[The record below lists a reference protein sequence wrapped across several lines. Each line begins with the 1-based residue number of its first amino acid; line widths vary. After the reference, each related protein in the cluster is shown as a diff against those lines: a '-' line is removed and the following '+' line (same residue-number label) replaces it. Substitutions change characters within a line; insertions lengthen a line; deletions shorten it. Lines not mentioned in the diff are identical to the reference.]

1 MMTIMESALKKDNYY
16 FDYNTN
22 TLYVTKAFDRK
33 ASQYNSAECNTIMS
47 LRQMFPNLTVQIA
60 EAPKSS
66 KKNTNKSNS
75 KETNKLLPYDLML
88 KYIVRMPNA
97 LDLLKE
103 YENVR
108 LMSKCQKSPYK
119 YVCKWFEAKFPNY
132 GKMLTFD
139 EEGNLVW
146 KKEEEDSA
154 KSEEKVV
161 ELPKAS
167 GL

>member
-22 TLYVTKAFDRK
+22 TLYVTKAFDKK

-60 EAPKSS
+60 EAPKAKS
-66 KKNTNKSNS
+66 KALS
-75 KETNKLLPYDLML
+75 YDLML

-97 LDLLKE
+97 RDLLKE

-132 GKMLTFD
+132 GKMLNFN
-139 EEGNLVW
+139 ENGELVW

-154 KSEEKVV
+154 KSEDNVV
-161 ELPKAS
+161 ELPKAAN
-167 GL
+167 L

>member
-22 TLYVTKAFDRK
+22 TLYVTKAFDKK

-47 LRQMFPNLTVQIA
+47 LRQMFSNLTIQIA
-60 EAPKSS
+60 EAPKSN
-66 KKNTNKSNS
+66 KKSSNKSSN
-75 KETNKLLPYDLML
+75 KETNKHLSYDLMF

-97 LDLLKE
+97 LVLLKE

-119 YVCKWFEAKFPNY
+119 YVCNWFEVKFPNY
-132 GKMLTFD
+132 GKMLNFD
-139 EEGNLVW
+139 EKGELVW
-146 KKEEEDSA
+146 KKEEEDKA
-154 KSEEKVV
+154 NRIEKTI
-161 ELPKAS
+161 ELFKAANY
-167 GL
+167 

>member
-22 TLYVTKAFDRK
+22 TLYVTKAFDKK

-60 EAPKSS
+60 EAPKAKS
-66 KKNTNKSNS
+66 KTLS
-75 KETNKLLPYDLML
+75 YDLML

-119 YVCKWFEAKFPNY
+119 YVCKWFEKTFPNY
-132 GKMLTFD
+132 GKMVSFD
-139 EEGNLVW
+139 EKGELVW
-146 KKEEEDSA
+146 KKEEADKA
-154 KSEEKVV
+154 KRIEKTM
-161 ELPKAS
+161 ELFKAARY
-167 GL
+167 

>member
-22 TLYVTKAFDRK
+22 TLYVTKAFDKK
-33 ASQYNSAECNTIMS
+33 ASQYNSAECNIIMS
-47 LRQMFPNLTVQIA
+47 LRQMFSNVTIQIA
-60 EAPKSS
+60 EAS
-66 KKNTNKSNS
+66 KAKSNALS
-75 KETNKLLPYDLML
+75 YDLML

-119 YVCKWFEAKFPNY
+119 YVCKWFEAKFPNS
-132 GKMLTFD
+132 GKMVSFD
-139 EEGNLVW
+139 EKGELIW
-146 KKEEEDSA
+146 KKEEDDKA
-154 KSEEKVV
+154 KRIEKTM
-161 ELPKAS
+161 EIFKAV
-167 GL
+167 GY

>member
-22 TLYVTKAFDRK
+22 TLYVTKAFDKK

-60 EAPKSS
+60 EAPKAKS
-66 KKNTNKSNS
+66 KTLS
-75 KETNKLLPYDLML
+75 YDLML

-97 LDLLKE
+97 RDLLKE

-132 GKMLTFD
+132 GKMVSFN
-139 EEGNLVW
+139 EKGELVW
-146 KKEEEDSA
+146 KKEEDDKA
-154 KSEEKVV
+154 KRIEKMM
-161 ELPKAS
+161 ELFKAARY
-167 GL
+167 

>member
-1 MMTIMESALKKDNYY
+1 MTIMESALKKDNYY

-22 TLYVTKAFDRK
+22 TLYVTKAFDKK

-60 EAPKSS
+60 EAPKAKS
-66 KKNTNKSNS
+66 KTLS
-75 KETNKLLPYDLML
+75 YDLML

-97 LDLLKE
+97 RDLLKE

-119 YVCKWFEAKFPNY
+119 YVCKWFEEKFPNY
-132 GKMLTFD
+132 GKMVSFD
-139 EEGNLVW
+139 EKGELIW
-146 KKEEEDSA
+146 KKEEEDST
-154 KSEEKVV
+154 KSEDKVV

>member
-1 MMTIMESALKKDNYY
+1 MESALKKDNYY

-22 TLYVTKAFDRK
+22 TLYVTKAFDKK

-47 LRQMFPNLTVQIA
+47 LRQMFPNLTVKLA
-60 EAPKSS
+60 EAPKAKS
-66 KKNTNKSNS
+66 KTLS
-75 KETNKLLPYDLML
+75 YDLML

-97 LDLLKE
+97 RDLLKE

-119 YVCKWFEAKFPNY
+119 YVCKWFEEKFPNY
-132 GKMLTFD
+132 GKMVSFD
-139 EEGNLVW
+139 EKGELIW

-154 KSEEKVV
+154 KSEDKVV

>member
-22 TLYVTKAFDRK
+22 TLYVTKAFDKK

-60 EAPKSS
+60 EAPKAKS
-66 KKNTNKSNS
+66 KTLS
-75 KETNKLLPYDLML
+75 YDLML

-97 LDLLKE
+97 RDLLKE

-119 YVCKWFEAKFPNY
+119 YVCKWFEEKFPNY
-132 GKMLTFD
+132 GKMVSFD
-139 EEGNLVW
+139 EKGELIW
-146 KKEEEDSA
+146 KKEEEDST
-154 KSEEKVV
+154 KSEDKVV